1 MTQILLNILAI
12 YGATTLIVNYD
23 GPMDI
28 FLRLRE
34 EYKVF
39 RCIPCLCVWLSV
51 PFLFTSGLVV
61 YLAIIGGVIA
71 LDEALV

>member
-28 FLRLRE
+28 FMKLRGELR
-34 EYKVF
+34 VF
-39 RCIPCLCVWLSV
+39 RCVPCLSVWLSV
-51 PFLFTSGLVV
+51 PFLFTSGLIM
-61 YLAIIGGVIA
+61 YLAVIGGVIA
-71 LDEALV
+71 LDEALA